1 VNQQGEHKN
10 MMPYVSDYTVQLLH
24 EERLRD
30 AERRR
35 SQLDL
40 LRDPSEPMPNERSM
54 SLVEQVKQWVQAR
67 NHQHQ
72 PQEVTDVRATA
83 V

>member
-1 VNQQGEHKN
+1 
-10 MMPYVSDYTVQLLH
+10 MMPFVSDYSVQLLH

-35 SQLDL
+35 AQSDL
-40 LRDPSEPMPNERSM
+40 LRDPSEPMPNERSV
-54 SLVEQVKQWVQAR
+54 SLVEQVKQWMQAR
-67 NHQHQ
+67 NRQ
-72 PQEVTDVRATA
+72 PQGVTDVRATA

>member
-1 VNQQGEHKN
+1 
-10 MMPYVSDYTVQLLH
+10 MLPFVSDYSVQLLH

-35 SQLDL
+35 AQNDL
-40 LRDPSEPMPNERSM
+40 LRDPSEPMPNERRV
-54 SLVEQVKQWVQAR
+54 SLVEQVREWMQAR
-67 NHQHQ
+67 NHQ